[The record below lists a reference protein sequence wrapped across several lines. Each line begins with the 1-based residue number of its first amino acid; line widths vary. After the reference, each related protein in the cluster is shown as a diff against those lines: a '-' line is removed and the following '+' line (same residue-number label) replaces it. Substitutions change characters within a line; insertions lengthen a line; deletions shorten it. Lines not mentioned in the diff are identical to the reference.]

1 MIMAAV
7 LFDPLSIQ
15 DRPPQN
21 VPVVTLSSY
30 DMRAPILAA
39 FPPKGQ
45 IVIVGDSLTGFAPWN
60 GMFLN
65 EEIANYGISGDT
77 VEGVL
82 ARVPSILASRAR
94 KVSVMIGIND
104 LRKGQSVSSIIPT
117 YRALVEALGRDGA
130 QVFVESTLC
139 TSATDLNARV

>member
-45 IVIVGDSLTGFAPWN
+45 IVMVGDSLAEFAPWN
-60 GMFLN
+60 GMFPN

-77 VEGVL
+77 VVQNSCI
-82 ARVPSILASRAR
+82 AH
-94 KVSVMIGIND
+94 VSVNWLSPVKVRQTFIGGSRKMIVYD
-104 LRKGQSVSSIIPT
+104 D
-117 YRALVEALGRDGA
+117 VEATEKNKGVR
-130 QVFVESTLC
+130 
-139 TSATDLNARV
+139 